1 MTPNKERKK
10 ILRTI
15 SPLPLLLVT
24 VWSREGRNRCRRTDP
39 RTYKLIE
46 EYFARAQHHRRSPVT
61 PSRGRIPCLPTPLA
75 CAKKKI
81 LNNITPTPTWE
92 ALDLQKSKAISY
104 KRRQASYPT
113 SIPLMR
119 PLEESTRRLSMRRRE
134 RNGRRIWGVPDL
146 LSSVFPRW
154 NKRLVLVSRVPHQFA
169 PSLRLYFLIQL

>member
-1 MTPNKERKK
+1 MLFR
-10 ILRTI
+10 
-15 SPLPLLLVT
+15 S
-24 VWSREGRNRCRRTDP
+24 DP

-81 LNNITPTPTWE
+81 LNNKTPTPTWE

-113 SIPLMR
+113 STPLTR
-119 PLEESTRRLSMRRRE
+119 PLEDSTRRLSMRRRREKWETELASE
-134 RNGRRIWGVPDL
+134 RSRERSPGEDDEDARLWCVVFLKGRRWKESSWKGRRRRERGCGARGVP
-146 LSSVFPRW
+146 RW
-154 NKRLVLVSRVPHQFA
+154 RQG
-169 PSLRLYFLIQL
+169 